1 MKNIHF
7 YFLLILF
14 FIHSTSSYTQD
25 VPWLETGSE
34 WTYQHGVVSGPEH
47 FQVTYG
53 ITEQTTFAGQLCAK
67 MERISTLGLGC
78 MALEAPYYFYVSN
91 DSLYYATDDF
101 EDFRLAVYF
110 GAEPGDSWEY
120 ITGYG
125 ENTTSFT
132 ATVNSVT
139 TIDVD
144 EITLRRLNITYQFD
158 TESGEMMYDYIY
170 PETMEITEVIG
181 ASHMFFVPLGHGSV
195 CDYETNVTFQC
206 FESPSLSYLNPIY
219 PSCNY
224 VVGVEESGSITDL
237 AVFPNPASSHI
248 NIEIPP
254 SWVTD
259 DVNAQLYNCT
269 GKLVYE
275 QSSALTQY
283 PSISVGHLPKGIYLL
298 NIQSGTEHG
307 IAKVVVE

>member
-1 MKNIHF
+1 MKTL
-7 YFLLILF
+7 YFAIFLF
-14 FIHSTSSYTQD
+14 ICFPSIAPAQD
-25 VPWLETGSE
+25 LPWLEVGSE

-53 ITEQTTFAGQLCAK
+53 ITEQTTFAGQPCAK

-101 EDFRLAVYF
+101 EDFRLAAYF

-181 ASHMFFVPLGHGSV
+181 ASHMFFVPLGHGSA
-195 CDYETNVTFQC
+195 CDSETNVTFQC
-206 FESPSLSYLNPIY
+206 FESPSFSYLNPIY

-224 VVGVEESGSITDL
+224 VVGVEESGSFTDL
-237 AVFPNPASSHI
+237 SVFPNPASSYI
-248 NIEIPP
+248 NIDIPR
-254 SWVTD
+254 SWISG
-259 DVNAQLYNCT
+259 DVNVQLYNCT
-269 GKLVYE
+269 GRLVYE
-275 QSSALTQY
+275 QSSALNQF
-283 PSISVGHLPKGIYLL
+283 PSISVEHLPKGFYLL
-298 NIQSGTEHG
+298 NIRSGTKRG

>member
-1 MKNIHF
+1 MKTL
-7 YFLLILF
+7 YFAIFLF
-14 FIHSTSSYTQD
+14 ISLPSIAPAQD
-25 VPWLETGSE
+25 LPWLEVGSE

-53 ITEQTTFAGQLCAK
+53 ITEQTTFAGQACAK

-139 TIDVD
+139 TMDVGD
-144 EITLRRLNITYQFD
+144 ITLRRLSI
-158 TESGEMMYDYIY
+158 
-170 PETMEITEVIG
+170 
-181 ASHMFFVPLGHGSV
+181 
-195 CDYETNVTFQC
+195 
-206 FESPSLSYLNPIY
+206 SY
-219 PSCNY
+219 
-224 VVGVEESGSITDL
+224 
-237 AVFPNPASSHI
+237 
-248 NIEIPP
+248 
-254 SWVTD
+254 
-259 DVNAQLYNCT
+259 QLYT
-269 GKLVYE
+269 K
-275 QSSALTQY
+275 
-283 PSISVGHLPKGIYLL
+283 
-298 NIQSGTEHG
+298 SG
-307 IAKVVVE
+307 